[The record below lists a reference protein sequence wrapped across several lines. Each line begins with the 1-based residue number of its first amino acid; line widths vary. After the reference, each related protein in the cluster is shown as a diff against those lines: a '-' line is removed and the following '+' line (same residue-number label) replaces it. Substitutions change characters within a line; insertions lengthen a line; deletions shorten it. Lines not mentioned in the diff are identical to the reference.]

1 MLIVVPAVGVICIVA
16 IPDTVTNAIVMLGM
30 GASTAMTNITI
41 NTQRIIVMIVNSSI
55 KDLCQVNGV
64 HLGWHWPPA
73 MTKTIYNCSSN

>member
-30 GASTAMTNITI
+30 SASTAMTNITI
-41 NTQRIIVMIVNSSI
+41 NTQSIIAMTVNSST

-64 HLGWHWPPA
+64 HLGWHWLLA
-73 MTKTIYNCSSN
+73 ITITICKCSCN